1 MKDLKQMILIGLF
14 VSVGSQFHLK
24 FFSEGFLIT
33 SSIIILP
40 ILLYIYDYL
49 SAFKTVLIVAVMSP
63 CFRYLIEIFR
73 GYTLSEAAVMVY
85 PDIFFYVAYAFFFY
99 LLYTR
104 KKRHQLSDF
113 ILAILMCDFLSNLV
127 ELGVRTRVTEM
138 EDSMIL
144 LIIGVAVVRAIIVFA
159 LILLLE
165 TYKSIMDKRDHLKRY
180 EKLYMLTSFFK
191 SESYYIKKN
200 MDQIE
205 SLMKKGFE
213 IHKAVAEGENNEGL
227 EKMTLEFAK
236 DIHEVKKDYQQVVKG
251 LDILEDDKMESVP
264 MDIADI
270 VKIITA
276 SIDKSEVNLR
286 IAINFNEKIKEH
298 YYLTSIL
305 RNMINN
311 SLEAFGK
318 TKYPRIDIETERQ
331 DDACIFTIRDNGC
344 GIKPEY
350 IDDVFFPGF
359 STKFNMETGDIFRG
373 LGLSIVKDLI
383 ETHFNGRLAIDSKVG
398 TGTEMKIEIPI
409 ANLRGD
415 I

>member
-1 MKDLKQMILIGLF
+1 MKDLKQMIFIGLF
-14 VSVGSQFHLK
+14 VSAGSQFHLK

-33 SSIIILP
+33 SSIIVLP

-49 SAFKTVLIVAVMSP
+49 SAFRTVLIVAVMSP
-63 CFRYLIEIFR
+63 LFRYVLEILR
-73 GYTLSEAAVMVY
+73 GYTFSEAATMVY
-85 PDIFFYVAYAFFFY
+85 PDIFFYVAYAVFFY
-99 LLYTR
+99 IFYT
-104 KKRHQLSDF
+104 KKKQHKLPDF
-113 ILAILMCDFLSNLV
+113 IIVVLICDFLSNLV
-127 ELGVRTRVTEM
+127 ELSVRTRISEM

-144 LIIGVAVVRAIIVFA
+144 LIIGVAVLRAIIVFS

-205 SLMKKGFE
+205 SLTKKGFE
-213 IHKAVAEGENNEGL
+213 IHKAVSESETNEQL
-227 EKMTLEFAK
+227 KEMTLEFAK
-236 DIHEVKKDYQQVVKG
+236 DIHEVKKDYHQVVKG
-251 LDILEDDKMESVP
+251 LDILDDDNMESVP
-264 MDIADI
+264 MDISDI
-270 VKIITA
+270 VKIITT

-286 IAINFNEKIKEH
+286 IAINFNAKIDEH

-311 SLEAFGK
+311 SLESFGK
-318 TKYPRIDIETERQ
+318 TKYPRIDIETER
-331 DDACIFTIRDNGC
+331 DEDICIFTIKDNGR

-350 IDDVFFPGF
+350 IDDVFSPGF
-359 STKFNMETGDIFRG
+359 STKFNIETGDIFRG

-383 ETHFNGRLAIDSKVG
+383 ETHFKGKLSIASEVG
-398 TGTEMKIEIPI
+398 SGTEMKIAIPI
-409 ANLRGD
+409 TNLRGD

>member
-1 MKDLKQMILIGLF
+1 MKDLKQMIFIGLF
-14 VSVGSQFHLK
+14 VSAGSQFHLK

-33 SSIIILP
+33 SSIIVLP

-49 SAFKTVLIVAVMSP
+49 SAFRTVLIVAIMSP
-63 CFRYLIEIFR
+63 LFRYVLEILR
-73 GYTLSEAAVMVY
+73 GYTFAEAANMVY
-85 PDIFFYVAYAFFFY
+85 PDIFFYLAYAVFFY
-99 LLYTR
+99 IFYTR
-104 KKRHQLSDF
+104 KKQHKLHDF
-113 ILAILMCDFLSNLV
+113 IVAVLICDFLSNLV
-127 ELGVRTRVTEM
+127 ELSVRTRISEM

-144 LIIGVAVVRAIIVFA
+144 LIIGVAVLRAIIVFS

-205 SLMKKGFE
+205 SLTKKGFE
-213 IHKAVAEGENNEGL
+213 IHKAVSESETNEQL
-227 EKMTLEFAK
+227 KEMTLEFAK
-236 DIHEVKKDYQQVVKG
+236 DIHEVKKDYHQVVKG
-251 LDILEDDKMESVP
+251 LDILDDDNMESVP
-264 MDIADI
+264 MDISDI
-270 VKIITA
+270 VKIITT

-286 IAINFNEKIKEH
+286 IAINFNEKIDEH

-311 SLEAFGK
+311 SLESFGK
-318 TKYPRIDIETERQ
+318 TKYPRIDIETER
-331 DDACIFTIRDNGC
+331 DEDICIFTIRDNGC

-350 IDDVFFPGF
+350 IDDVFSPGF
-359 STKFNMETGDIFRG
+359 STKFNIETGDIFRG

-383 ETHFNGRLAIDSKVG
+383 ETHFKGKLSIASEVDS
-398 TGTEMKIEIPI
+398 GTEMKIAIPI
-409 ANLRGD
+409 TNLRGD

>member
-1 MKDLKQMILIGLF
+1 MKDLKQMLLIGLF

-33 SSIIILP
+33 SSIIVLP
-40 ILLYIYDYL
+40 TLLYIYDYL
-49 SAFKTVLIVAVMSP
+49 SAFRTLLVVAVMSP
-63 CFRYLIEIFR
+63 CFRFVIEILR
-73 GYTLSEAAVMVY
+73 GYTFAEAATMVY
-85 PDIFFYVAYAFFFY
+85 PDIFFYVSYALFFY

-104 KKRHQLSDF
+104 KRSHQLSDF
-113 ILAILMCDFLSNLV
+113 IFAILTCDFLSNLV
-127 ELGVRTRVTEM
+127 ELSIRTRVTDM
-138 EDSMIL
+138 EDNMIL
-144 LIIGVAVVRAIIVFA
+144 LIIGVAVLRAIIVFA

-180 EKLYMLTSFFK
+180 ERLYMLTSFFK

-205 SLMKKGFE
+205 SLTKKGFE
-213 IHKAVAEGENNEGL
+213 IHKAVAESENNDEL
-227 EKMTLEFAK
+227 EAMTLEFAK
-236 DIHEVKKDYQQVVKG
+236 DIHEVKKDYHQVVKG
-251 LDILEDDKMESVP
+251 LDILEDENMKSIP

-270 VKIITA
+270 VKIITT
-276 SIDKSEVNLR
+276 SIDKSKVNLK
-286 IAINFNEKIKEH
+286 ITINYNEKIKEH

-311 SLEAFGK
+311 SLEAFNK
-318 TKYPRIDIETERQ
+318 TKYPRIDIETEKE
-331 DDACIFTIRDNGC
+331 DDICIFKIKDNGS
-344 GIKPEY
+344 GINPEY
-350 IDDVFFPGF
+350 IDDVFSPGF

-383 ETHFNGRLAIDSKVG
+383 ETHFNGKLSIKSHLG

-409 ANLRGD
+409 TNLRGE